1 MAIFVSDLSEAK
13 LYIVPTPIG
22 NLSDITFRAVDQLRN
37 SDLVLAED
45 TRQTKKLLDHY
56 QIQVKMQS
64 FHQHNEH
71 KVLNR
76 VVEELRSGKVIS
88 LCSDAGTP
96 GISDPGYLLIRE
108 CIKQGIEV
116 VSLPGAT
123 AVVTA
128 LVASGLPCDRF
139 VFEGFLP
146 HKKGK
151 QSKILSFADE
161 ERTVVCYESPHR
173 IVKSLAMISELLGDD
188 RKIVV
193 ARELTKKFEEVLRGS
208 AREMVEH
215 FEANPPKGEFVL
227 IIGGAN
233 V

>member
-1 MAIFVSDLSEAK
+1 MSDSK

-22 NLSDITFRAVDQLRN
+22 NLSDITYRAIDHLRS
-37 SDLVLAED
+37 SDIILAED

-56 QIQVKMQS
+56 EIQNKMYP

-71 KVLNR
+71 KILAKVIQ
-76 VVEELRSGKVIS
+76 ELKSGKNIA

-108 CIKQGIEV
+108 CINEGIEV

-123 AVVTA
+123 AVITA
-128 LVASGLPCDRF
+128 LVASGLPCDKF

-151 QSKILSFADE
+151 QTKILSFKDE
-161 ERTVVCYESPHR
+161 ERTLVCYESPHR
-173 IVKSLAMISELLGDD
+173 ITKTLVMIQELLGDS
-188 RKIVV
+188 RKLVI
-193 ARELTKKFEEVLRGS
+193 ARELTKKFEEVLRGNAS
-208 AREMVEH
+208 DLISH
-215 FEANPPKGEFVL
+215 FEENQPKGEFVL
-227 IIGGAN
+227 LIGGVNA
-233 V
+233 